1 MSLVARH
8 LEANGIP
15 TLVIGSAMDIA
26 KALKPPRYLHIDFPL
41 GNPCGKPYDRAMQ
54 REIILQA
61 LRFFAS
67 ATTEKPIERT
77 PFIWDDE
84 ERYTSSHSGRASTK
98 ENELGWRDLYSR
110 VDHSN
115 CQLLAER
122 GATRRELQKQAKI
135 QGSERSKM
143 IPETGA

>member
-26 KALKPPRYLHIDFPL
+26 KVLKPPRYLHIDFPL

-54 REIILQA
+54 REIILKA

-67 ATTEKPIERT
+67 ATREKPIERT
-77 PFIWDDE
+77 PFIWDDD
-84 ERYTSSHSGRASTK
+84 ERYTGSQSGRVNKK
-98 ENELGWRDLYSR
+98 ESELGWRDLYSR

-115 CQLLAER
+115 CQLLAEH

-143 IPETGA
+143 IPETGP

>member
-1 MSLVARH
+1 VSLVARH

-26 KALKPPRYLHIDFPL
+26 KVLKPPRYLHIDFPL

-54 REIILQA
+54 REIILKA

-67 ATTEKPIERT
+67 ATREKPIERT
-77 PFIWDDE
+77 PFIWDDD
-84 ERYTSSHSGRASTK
+84 ERYTGSQSGRVNKK
-98 ENELGWRDLYSR
+98 ESELGWRDLYSR

-115 CQLLAER
+115 CQLLAEH

-143 IPETGA
+143 IPETGP

>member
-1 MSLVARH
+1 VSLVARH

-26 KALKPPRYLHIDFPL
+26 KVLKPPRYLHIDFPL

-54 REIILQA
+54 REIILKA

-67 ATTEKPIERT
+67 ATREKPIERT
-77 PFIWDDE
+77 PFIWDDD
-84 ERYTSSHSGRASTK
+84 ERYTGSQSGRINKRES
-98 ENELGWRDLYSR
+98 ELGWRDLYSR

-115 CQLLAER
+115 CQLLAEH

-143 IPETGA
+143 IPETGP